1 MIKVNDKGRRCNN
14 NIRIINK
21 TLCMSKDNMQKE
33 RLGKES
39 TQPDKDILATLKNN
53 NRINIL

>member
-1 MIKVNDKGRRCNN
+1 
-14 NIRIINK
+14 
-21 TLCMSKDNMQKE
+21 MSKDNMQKE